1 METLY
6 LLEFT
11 IAENI
16 YGKSRKDTQEGNTSH
31 RTELNYK
38 TSQGRGVQHS
48 PICVNIPLKKKKWLE
63 KLECLHT
70 KSLQL

>member
-48 PICVNIPLKKKKWLE
+48 PICVNIPLKKKKKVREVRVL
-63 KLECLHT
+63 T
-70 KSLQL
+70 Y